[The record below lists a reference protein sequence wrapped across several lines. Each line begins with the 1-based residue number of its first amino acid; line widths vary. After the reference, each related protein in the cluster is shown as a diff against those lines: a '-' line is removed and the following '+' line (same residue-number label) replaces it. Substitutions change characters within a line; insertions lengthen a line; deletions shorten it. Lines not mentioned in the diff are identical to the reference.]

1 MVGRQKVK
9 GFKAVH
15 IQFQGLFV
23 AGGGQQSVVHGIIDL
38 TAQQANGAA
47 DLKYTRDGRK
57 EEKKKKRQR
66 RGSLDESH
74 NMQTCIPHTQVL
86 RLTPLHA
93 AAAAAAEGLYLLQTK
108 THQHC
113 IQYL

>member
-1 MVGRQKVK
+1 MKEERKSSRLIRLTFLRGQHVVGRQKVK

-57 EEKKKKRQR
+57 KK
-66 RGSLDESH
+66 
-74 NMQTCIPHTQVL
+74 T
-86 RLTPLHA
+86 
-93 AAAAAAEGLYLLQTK
+93 AEGK
-108 THQHC
+108 S
-113 IQYL
+113 